1 MGAAFVAPP
10 RWSADALDRDIAA
23 AIETFRLERFEEPL
37 EQYHAHLDECL
48 GTIEELI
55 ELTVDLSAAP
65 ASGRPRSP
73 PRRATS
79 RRCASS
85 RAPSSRST
93 TCA

>member
-23 AIETFRLERFEEPL
+23 AIEAFRLERFEEPL

-55 ELTVDLSAAP
+55 ELTVDLSELRQRTAEVAAE
-65 ASGRPRSP
+65 ARYL
-73 PRRATS
+73 
-79 RRCASS
+79 
-85 RAPSSRST
+85 
-93 TCA
+93 